1 MLHIK
6 SAKYIHDKVLLIEF
20 EEYNK
25 QYTVDMQ
32 DYIIQKPFKLA
43 RELQDNE
50 KFSGFKIEYGVIC
63 WSNGFDIAPEYL
75 FYLANKENSEY
86 KEVFHEWGYLS

>member
-6 SAKYIHDKVLLIEF
+6 SAKCIHDKILLIEF

-25 QYTVDMQ
+25 QYTIDMQ
-32 DYIIQKPFKLA
+32 DYIAQKSFKLS
-43 RELQDNE
+43 RDLQDNK
-50 KFSGFKIEYGVIC
+50 KFAEFRIEFGVIC

-75 FYLANKENSEY
+75 FYLANKENLEY
-86 KEVFHEWGYLS
+86 EETFREWGYLS